1 MKGSLLP
8 YDVDAM
14 KIEPRPLLPA
24 PSDRAQAVDAVQP
37 ASQRQGARFE
47 AVLNK
52 REVLSRRSLRGD
64 VEKSAGAD
72 GINPELFGNT
82 RSLEIL
88 EYVLDNVLPGLD
100 AEPEVKALAHELIT
114 EEIDMRR
121 TLEQQR
127 AEVQA

>member
-1 MKGSLLP
+1 
-8 YDVDAM
+8 M
-14 KIEPRPLLPA
+14 KIDPRPLLP
-24 PSDRAQAVDAVQP
+24 PVSDRTQAVDAVQP
-37 ASQRQGARFE
+37 ATQRQGARFE

-52 REVLSRRSLRGD
+52 REVLTRRSLRGD
-64 VEKSAGAD
+64 VEKSSTAD
-72 GINPELFGNT
+72 GISPELFGTT

-100 AEPEVKALAHELIT
+100 AEPEIKALAHELIAQ
-114 EEIDMRR
+114 EIDMRR

>member
-1 MKGSLLP
+1 MTGSLLR

-24 PSDRAQAVDAVQP
+24 TSDRTQAVDAVQP

-52 REVLSRRSLRGD
+52 REGLTRRSLRGD
-64 VEKSAGAD
+64 VEQSAGAD

-88 EYVLDNVLPGLD
+88 EYVLDNVLPVLD